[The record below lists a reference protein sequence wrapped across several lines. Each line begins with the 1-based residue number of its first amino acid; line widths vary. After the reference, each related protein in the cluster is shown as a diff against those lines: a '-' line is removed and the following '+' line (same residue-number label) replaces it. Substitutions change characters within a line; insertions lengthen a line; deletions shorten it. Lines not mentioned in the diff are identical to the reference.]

1 MPTNKGH
8 HAIKSYLNELQKIVS
23 CVASEVCY
31 VHSNNSGRQVL
42 AWSGSDQSDP
52 KPLMLRIKNNGKLF
66 IDVSQEIQQPNA
78 RNDYKVSTKSYI

>member
-52 KPLMLRIKNNGKLF
+52 TT
-66 IDVSQEIQQPNA
+66 NA
-78 RNDYKVSTKSYI
+78 ENKKQLQIVH